1 MIKILKGAVN
11 VILVEPPSKVGN
23 GRFTTVPLKP
33 WSDQKCG
40 RHRRFLTKKC
50 LFLWVFLLLHTSKNC
65 ASHFRRETA
74 NEKKN
79 IFYKQKTLIS
89 NFWIFGSNKAFKF
102 TVNRALPSLHRFT
115 WNFVYIPFKTFVKVV
130 EKSVLEMKD
139 EPANFVRKAKKN
151 GIR

>member
-40 RHRRFLTKKC
+40 RHRRFLTKK
-50 LFLWVFLLLHTSKNC
+50 VFISVSFSI
-65 ASHFRRETA
+65 ASYKQELRKSLSQR
-74 NEKKN
+74 NRKWKKN

>member
-11 VILVEPPSKVGN
+11 VISVKPPSKVGN
-23 GRFTTVPLKP
+23 GRFTAVPWKP

-40 RHRRFLTKKC
+40 RHRRFLTKK
-50 LFLWVFLLLHTSKNC
+50 VFISVSFSI
-65 ASHFRRETA
+65 ASYKQELRKSLSQR
-74 NEKKN
+74 NRKWKKN